1 MKFFKWRLV
10 SILVLFCSCILI
22 STSDVYA
29 ACGEVAFAQYDALV
43 EKASDEGSVK
53 VIVRLVVPDLQE
65 KTEASRSF
73 GVISP
78 GQVFS
83 SDALQADLVLAKAI
97 HTTADSVVQALDPNE
112 YEINHTYS
120 TVPLLALNA
129 SAKSLSTLRSL
140 PSVAN
145 IVEDRPM
152 ELTEMNAVNNVSAD
166 DTAVSDNLK
175 VIGADVAWSK
185 GYTGSG
191 WYVAI
196 LDSGIRAT
204 HEMFKGKAIV
214 EACFSASADC
224 PNKEKEMTGSGGR
237 GPLL

>member
-10 SILVLFCSCILI
+10 SILVLFCSFIFI

-43 EKASDEGSVK
+43 EKASNEGSVK
-53 VIVRLVVPDLQE
+53 VIVRLVVPNLQE

-83 SDALQADLVLAKAI
+83 SDALQADLMLAKAI
-97 HTTADSVVQALDPNE
+97 NTTADSVVQALDPDE

-120 TVPLLALNA
+120 TVPFLALDA
-129 SAKSLSTLRSL
+129 SVKCLSTLRSV
-140 PSVAN
+140 PSVAD

-152 ELTEMNAVNNVSAD
+152 KLTKMKAVD
-166 DTAVSDNLK
+166 
-175 VIGADVAWSK
+175 
-185 GYTGSG
+185 
-191 WYVAI
+191 
-196 LDSGIRAT
+196 R
-204 HEMFKGKAIV
+204 MFPRTTPPSPII
-214 EACFSASADC
+214 
-224 PNKEKEMTGSGGR
+224 
-237 GPLL
+237 